1 LYFDRS
7 TCSSEGGHVA
17 TSPVPIAA
25 ETLALLQLDA
35 WNGLDDDSRLAL
47 SEHIARRLEA
57 HGWGVDEPLAL
68 RRFGPAGSEQAVLQ
82 WRDPG
87 TGLPFSLIPGGTFRP
102 GLDEDLMA
110 HYDQLRRQLGPHGE
124 EAASEVDEPP
134 GHALP
139 MGSARACDLRRRA
152 PVTVAPLLMAAELAP
167 ASIPEI
173 RDLLDIPGIESMC
186 QQFEVR
192 GYNAE
197 VGWDG
202 VDAVLE
208 RLGWSL
214 PTSSEFEWALRGG
227 VDSLFYWGDEPPEF
241 MTTEWSEATSAS
253 CEASFDQVMSTRFD
267 PDRPRS
273 WPWCNR
279 FGLAAMVAQGTWCA
293 SSRDPNDA
301 APLVVRGGAADYYPW
316 QNCGEWLLLMNAV
329 ESYQGSRWNVNFI
342 ACFRP
347 VIRLGAG

>member
-1 LYFDRS
+1 
-7 TCSSEGGHVA
+7 VA
-17 TSPVPIAA
+17 TSLVPIAA
-25 ETLALLQLDA
+25 EMLALLQLDA

-47 SEHIARRLEA
+47 GDQIARRLEA
-57 HGWGVDEPLAL
+57 HGRGVDEPLAL

-87 TGLPFSLIPGGTFRP
+87 TGLHFSLIPGGTFRP
-102 GLDEDLMA
+102 GFDEDLMA
-110 HYDQLRRQLGPHGE
+110 RYDQLRRQLGPVGE
-124 EAASEVDEPP
+124 EAASEDDEPP
-134 GHALP
+134 GHALL
-139 MGSARACDLRRRA
+139 MGSDRACDLRRKA

-173 RDLLDIPGIESMC
+173 RDLLNIPWIEYTC
-186 QQFEVR
+186 QQFEFR
-192 GYNAE
+192 GYNAS
-197 VGWDG
+197 VVWDR

-227 VDSLFYWGDEPPEF
+227 VDSLFYWGDEPAEF
-241 MTTEWSEATSAS
+241 MTAW
-253 CEASFDQVMSTRFD
+253 CEPSFDQVMSTRFD

-279 FGLAAMVAQGTWCA
+279 FGLAAMLAQGTWCA
-293 SSRDPNDA
+293 PSPDPDDA
-301 APLVVRGGAADYYPW
+301 APLVVRGGAADYWPW

-329 ESYQGSRWNVNFI
+329 ESHQRPMWSDN
-342 ACFRP
+342 CLRP
-347 VIRLGAG
+347 VIRLGEG